1 MGGLSLLNFQRLSAE
16 KKVSRVLR
24 CYKCKTEK
32 ATDQFM
38 PSEQRKMGYKR
49 CRLCLNR
56 YLQVIS
62 KLPRAARRRNY
73 YEKNPEQ
80 RARDRRRDAITS
92 KYNVRVS
99 WIEDLLKHQK
109 GRCAICKSKQSKGF
123 KSLCVDHSHSS
134 GEVRGMLCDRCN
146 SGIGQF
152 RDDPALLASAIL
164 YLVRPP
170 ASLAGPVRRPQNRR
184 AT

>member
-1 MGGLSLLNFQRLSAE
+1 MGGLRRLNFQRQPAKE
-16 KKVSRVLR
+16 KVSLVLL
-24 CYKCKTEK
+24 CYKCKAEK
-32 ATDQFM
+32 PADQFM
-38 PSEQRKMGYKR
+38 PSEQKKKGYKR
-49 CRLCLNR
+49 CRLCLSK
-56 YLQVIS
+56 YLREIS
-62 KLPRAARRRNY
+62 KLPRSARRRNY
-73 YEKNPEQ
+73 YEKKPEQ
-80 RARDRRRDAITS
+80 RARDRRRDTITRN
-92 KYNVRVS
+92 YNVRLS

-152 RDDPALLASAIL
+152 RDSPALLASAIL
-164 YLVRPP
+164 YLVQPP

-184 AT
+184 SP